1 MKKIQNILTAVIIIA
16 VVGLMGIIVWIG
28 YNQIINS
35 QKEENT
41 TNTITTNETN
51 TVNNTVVEEDKEEE
65 STPIESNDDYIG
77 IEEEESNQEENI
89 EKSTDEKAIDL
100 AKETWGE
107 DTSVTFSIERKD
119 GNVYYIAVRSN
130 ATTISWYQV
139 NIDTWEINEYY

>member
-1 MKKIQNILTAVIIIA
+1 MKKAQNILTGIIVVAVIALI
-16 VVGLMGIIVWIG
+16 GIIVWIT

-51 TVNNTVVEEDKEEE
+51 TTNNTVVKENEEE
-65 STPIESNDDYIG
+65 STPVESNDDYIG
-77 IEEEESNQEENI
+77 IEEEESANEENT
-89 EKSTDEKAIDL
+89 EKTTDERAIEL

-107 DTSVTFSIERKD
+107 DDSVTFSIERKD
-119 GNVYYIAVRSN
+119 GNVYYIAVSSN

-139 NIDTWEINEYY
+139 NIDTWEISEYY